1 MFPSR
6 RITTSGGDVFRNEYS
21 LEFDGSNDYV
31 DCGND
36 SSLNWGDGDGTV
48 ACWFK
53 TTDTGTSDIVMN
65 GSYSTDGKGY
75 VLLIDSNGKFQFA
88 IDDNS
93 GAGVKYVLSTTSAN
107 DGIWHHIAGVREGTN
122 IRLYVDGVEDAA
134 SPTAIAS
141 YGSLDISD
149 NLFFGAGTNQAGGSA
164 GNFYQGNID
173 EVAIWNTSLTSN
185 QIKTLYNNR
194 EPFNAKNIALSNLKG
209 YWRMGDGV
217 VDNHGAFDTD
227 DNGIIGDESIPTTL
241 GGEMIVDGDFAL
253 TGTQSA
259 STTGTY
265 WTTEANWTIA
275 DGKATFD
282 DTDSGYYR
290 LEQPSAK
297 MNTAFATGVI
307 YKMSCLISDVT
318 ETGNMAYFILTSDDG
333 NEFDI
338 ISTAR
343 TAANGT
349 HTFYFKANSSNNGDG
364 FSIKVH
370 TVSTSAW
377 KITNI
382 SIKPVTGGN
391 IGIMT
396 NMTAS
401 DIVTDTH

>member
-6 RITTSGGDVFRNEYS
+6 IASVLGEGTFENTYS

-31 DCGND
+31 DCGDD
-36 SSLNWGDGDGTV
+36 SSLNWGSGDGTV

-53 TTDTGTSDIVMN
+53 TDDSGTSDIVMN
-65 GSYSTDGKGY
+65 GSYST
-75 VLLIDSNGKFQFA
+75 NGKTYALLVNGSNKILFA
-88 IDDNS
+88 IDDDTTLKAVTS
-93 GAGVKYVLSTTSAN
+93 GTSVN
-107 DGIWHHIAGVREGTN
+107 DSIWRHAVGVRDGN
-122 IRLYVDGVEDAA
+122 NLRLYINGAEDAN
-134 SPTAIAS
+134 SPTDITD

-149 NLFFGAGTNQAGGSA
+149 NLFFGAGTNTTGGSP
-164 GNFYQGNID
+164 GNFFQGYID
-173 EVAIWNTSLTSN
+173 EVAIWNKALSAG
-185 QIKTLYNNR
+185 QVKELYNGGD
-194 EPFNAKNIALSNLKG
+194 PFNAKNILPSNLKG